1 MLPPALH
8 SPGPSS
14 ITEDIFM
21 KKLTII
27 TGLVFAMFCV
37 SAPTTLLAAATNDGM
52 PIDEKIKDSIDLDR
66 NTSYIYVKA
75 LSQMQGQMTNMPGM
89 EKDLNLG
96 SIIVSPGADV
106 GDITLVFKGDNNV
119 LVNH

>member
-1 MLPPALH
+1 
-8 SPGPSS
+8 
-14 ITEDIFM
+14 M

-27 TGLVFAMFCV
+27 TGLLCAMFCV

-52 PIDEKIKDSIDLDR
+52 PIDEKIKDSVDLDR
-66 NTSYIYVKA
+66 NTSYISVKA
-75 LSQMQGQMTNMPGM
+75 LSRMQGQMTNMPGM

>member
-1 MLPPALH
+1 
-8 SPGPSS
+8 
-14 ITEDIFM
+14 M

-27 TGLVFAMFCV
+27 TGLLCAMFCV
-37 SAPTTLLAAATNDGM
+37 SAPTTLLAAAANDGM
-52 PIDEKIKDSIDLDR
+52 PIDEKIKDSVDLDR
-66 NTSYIYVKA
+66 NTSYISVKA
-75 LSQMQGQMTNMPGM
+75 LSRMQGQMTNMPGM